1 MLKQISIKNYALID
15 QLETTFEAGFSVLT
29 GETGAG
35 KSIILGAL
43 SLILGQRADQQAVKD
58 KSEKCVIEGIFDVS
72 QNDLQ
77 FFFDENNLDYQP
89 ELTILRREILPT
101 GKSRAFINDTPVML
115 NQMKTLAD
123 LLIDIHSQNSIILLQ
138 DAAFQLEVL
147 DNFCSNTQ
155 ELRSYR
161 SLYQS
166 YRSRMQQV
174 ESLRKAEEQARAE
187 QDFYQYQYDEI
198 VKAAP
203 TADEQHEIEEE
214 LGLLRHA
221 EEIKSRLFNVSQL
234 MEGANGMEHIFG
246 EILTE
251 YKPLRS
257 YSAELNIIGERL
269 ESCRLEMMDLAAEL
283 YKVGDRVEIN
293 PERAEALTERVNL
306 IYQLQHKHKVADI
319 ESLLAVRDDY
329 RRKMDDYNSLADK
342 ITAGEK
348 ELELMQ
354 KNLQQQA
361 AALSANRKK
370 ASAGLEARITET
382 ISQLGMPDARLK
394 VDIAPSRQLTENGTD
409 IVIFLFNAN
418 KGGTLMEMGK
428 IASGG
433 ELSRLMLAIK
443 SLIAFK
449 NFIPSIIFDEIDSGV
464 SGEVAGKM
472 ATIMQNMGQRMQV
485 IAITHLP
492 QIAARGTTH
501 YFVSKLTTG
510 ESTQTTI
517 SILSQQQRVTEI
529 AKMLSDATVTAA
541 ALTTAAELMR
551 N

>member
-1 MLKQISIKNYALID
+1 LLKQISIKNYALID
-15 QLETTFEAGFSVLT
+15 RLETTFEASFSVLT

-58 KSEKCVIEGIFDVS
+58 KDEKCVIEGIFDIS
-72 QNDLQ
+72 NQDLQ
-77 FFFDENNLDYQP
+77 LFFDENNLDYQP
-89 ELTILRREILPT
+89 EITILRREILPT
-101 GKSRAFINDTPVML
+101 GKSRAFVNDTPVML
-115 NQMKTLAD
+115 NQMKSLAD

-155 ELRSYR
+155 ELRAYRLLYYSYR
-161 SLYQS
+161 SK
-166 YRSRMQQV
+166 MQQV
-174 ESLRKAEEQARAE
+174 ESLRKAEEQARTE
-187 QDFYQYQYDEI
+187 QDFYHYQYDEI

-257 YSAELNIIGERL
+257 YSDELNAIGERL
-269 ESCRLEMMDLAAEL
+269 ESSRLEMMDLAAEL
-283 YKVGDRVEIN
+283 CKVSDRVEIN
-293 PERAEALTERVNL
+293 PERAEALTGRVNQ

-329 RRKMDDYNSLADK
+329 RHKMDDYDSLADK
-342 ITAGEK
+342 ITTGEK
-348 ELELMQ
+348 ELELIQ
-354 KNLQQQA
+354 KNLQEQA

-370 ASAGLEARITET
+370 TSAGLEARITET

-409 IVIFLFNAN
+409 IVNFLFNAN

-449 NFIPSIIFDEIDSGV
+449 NFIPTIIFDEIDSGV

-529 AKMLSDATVTAA
+529 AKMLSDAIVTNA
-541 ALTTAAELMR
+541 ALTAAAELMQ

>member
-1 MLKQISIKNYALID
+1 LLKQISIKNYALID

-58 KSEKCVIEGIFDVS
+58 KSKKCVIEGIFDIS
-72 QNDLQ
+72 QHDLQ

-155 ELRSYR
+155 ELRGYR

-166 YRSRMQQV
+166 YRSKMQQV

-234 MEGANGMEHIFG
+234 MEGANGMERIFG
-246 EILTE
+246 DILLE
-251 YKPLRS
+251 YKPLRN

-269 ESCRLEMMDLAAEL
+269 ESSRLEMMDLAAEL

-293 PERAEALTERVNL
+293 PERAEALTGRVNL

-319 ESLLAVRDDY
+319 ESLLAIRDDY
-329 RRKMDDYNSLADK
+329 RSKMDEYDSLADK

-361 AALSANRKK
+361 TLLSANRKK
-370 ASAGLEARITET
+370 GSAGLEARITET

-409 IVIFLFNAN
+409 IVNFLFNAN

-449 NFIPSIIFDEIDSGV
+449 NFIPTIIFDEIDSGV

-472 ATIMQNMGQRMQV
+472 ATIMQTMGQRMQV

-501 YFVSKLTTG
+501 YFVSKRTTG

-529 AKMLSDATVTAA
+529 AKMLSDAIVTNA
-541 ALTTAAELMR
+541 ALTAAAELMQ